1 MSLFRELLASSVA
14 PFVVLSDSQLE
25 ELERHW
31 QVLKHWN
38 RRLNLTA
45 ITEEEEAVRR
55 HYAESLFLCVQLAAG
70 PLKIADIG
78 SGAGFPG
85 VPIAVARPDCKVTLV
100 ESGQRKAVFLREAT
114 RGMSNVEVFCG
125 RSEQLKSG
133 YDWLVSRAVRPSEV
147 LSCATRIGCGAALLV
162 RTKDADLLK
171 GEVCPT
177 GRVVPLPWD
186 PASCVLV
193 VYPVSRGTCSRTTPD
208 RST

>member
-14 PFVVLSDSQLE
+14 PFVVLSDSQLLA
-25 ELERHW
+25 LERHW

-38 RRLNLTA
+38 RRLNLTG

-55 HYAESLFLCVQLAAG
+55 HYAESLFLSVQLPAG

-85 VPIAVARPDCKVTLV
+85 IPIAVARPDCKVTLV
-100 ESGQRKAVFLREAT
+100 ESAHRKAVFLREAT
-114 RGMSNVEVFCG
+114 RGMSNVEVLWG

-147 LSCATRIGCGAALLV
+147 LSCATRIGCAAALLV

-171 GEVCPT
+171 VEVCPT
-177 GRVVPLPWD
+177 GIAVPLPWD
-186 PASCVLV
+186 PGSCVLL
-193 VYPVSRGTCSRTTPD
+193 VYPVPRGTCSRTPPD